1 MFEVALLYPDKQQGA
16 AKRYGMPQDMGKDL
30 NLSVILRAMAKE
42 DEEIFTNCQRVLL
55 CPVTDEK
62 MLLSASRWLSYAV
75 SHPAILRGNVPYRE
89 RGDAGNSQ
97 IHIEKDKQ

>member
-62 MLLSASRWLSYAV
+62 TLHFRQQMVASG
-75 SHPAILRGNVPYRE
+75 ILRGNVPYRE

>member
-62 MLLSASRWLSYAV
+62 MLHFHRKFPHFFDIIVTIQDASFP
-75 SHPAILRGNVPYRE
+75 PADGV
-89 RGDAGNSQ
+89 
-97 IHIEKDKQ
+97 